1 MSLAKVVT
9 SYTQSCVE
17 TSEPHLF
24 SEIAIRY
31 KFRNIQTH
39 SKNDIKRTFFQ
50 HNVAVRTETLRDGA
64 VAKGG
69 DPYICVVELGNH
81 EFDNSAL

>member
-1 MSLAKVVT
+1 M
-9 SYTQSCVE
+9 CVE

-24 SEIAIRY
+24 SEMAIRY

-39 SKNDIKRTFFQ
+39 SKNGINEPFSQ

-69 DPYICVVELGNH
+69 DRYICVVRLGNH
-81 EFDNSAL
+81 EFDDSALWARS